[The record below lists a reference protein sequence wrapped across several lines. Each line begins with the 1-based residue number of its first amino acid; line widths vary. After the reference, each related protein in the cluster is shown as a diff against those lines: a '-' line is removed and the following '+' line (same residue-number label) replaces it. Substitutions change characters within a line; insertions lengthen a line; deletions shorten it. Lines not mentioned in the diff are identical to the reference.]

1 MQSRWCRPKDWVDRR
16 TSLRNVF
23 CILYFLKRR
32 IIMKWKVGP
41 VDQLIAIPPFEKSFW
56 LIYYVKRIR
65 ILSWEIWITHQG
77 LSALLRR
84 RRRQDRTSEG
94 SQPFKSDQFWFQSW
108 LRYYVYSTSHA
119 IFLCSWDLEIWHR
132 VASPKCSIWEL
143 LHLRNVRFEN
153 CSIWEMLHLR
163 NVRFEKHED
172 EDKSYILRRLQFQSR
187 RSIRFY
193 LNSEL

>member
-1 MQSRWCRPKDWVDRR
+1 MEEVCCQGNDWEEMVRKVFSTIATSLPKDVILVTEDAKRLEAH
-16 TSLRNVF
+16 SL
-23 CILYFLKRR
+23 ILKTASTTFN
-32 IIMKWKVGP
+32 
-41 VDQLIAIPPFEKSFW
+41 S
-56 LIYYVKRIR
+56 
-65 ILSWEIWITHQG
+65 ILHKTNNRG
-77 LSALLRR
+77 GSAASN
-84 RRRQDRTSEG
+84 T
-94 SQPFKSDQFWFQSW
+94 
-108 LRYYVYSTSHA
+108 STSHA

-132 VASPKCSIWEL
+132 VATPKCSIWEL

-163 NVRFEKHED
+163 NVRFENCFIWEMLHLRYVQFEKHED